1 MSDVTV
7 ESLQLEVQS
16 SADGAAR
23 SIDTLTSTLGKL
35 KSATKGIGLTGVV
48 NQIRNLDSALKS
60 VDGSSADKIDK
71 LIETDKNQT
80 TKAKWITNSSGKKR
94 SRLLWLRK
102 DALEDK
108 EENE

>member
-48 NQIRNLDSALKS
+48 NQIRNLDSANLSMVLPLIKLTS
-60 VDGSSADKIDK
+60 WPPVCRSSMDWGA
-71 LIETDKNQT
+71 L
-80 TKAKWITNSSGKKR
+80 SSPPLLQIS
-94 SRLLWLRK
+94 SRILAVPLLL
-102 DALEDK
+102 
-108 EENE
+108 